1 MKSRRRRRRSSC
13 FVQRHRLSI
22 PLLKGAE
29 RGGDEAG
36 GEAAEALPDEDDER
50 PGDAALCALP
60 RDMGAERFDEG
71 VEAGEQKTGGCGGW
85 GGHGIENPMRGWGW
99 ARRFV
104 SFAPALVCL
113 AIQVCGWAR
122 RVGLP
127 VFNATDRLP
136 RALRRWHIRS
146 AMRPLQMLSAA
157 SGDPDSGRT
166 FR

>member
-29 RGGDEAG
+29 RGGDEAVEAG

-71 VEAGEQKTGGCGGW
+71 VEAGEEQKTGGCGGW
-85 GGHGIENPMRGWGW
+85 GGHGCKSPMRGWGW
-99 ARRFV
+99 ASR
-104 SFAPALVCL
+104 S
-113 AIQVCGWAR
+113 Q
-122 RVGLP
+122 LP
-127 VFNATDRLP
+127 SR
-136 RALRRWHIRS
+136 HS
-146 AMRPLQMLSAA
+146 LSAHEPPC
-157 SGDPDSGRT
+157 SLVSRLQ
-166 FR
+166 FLHLSN